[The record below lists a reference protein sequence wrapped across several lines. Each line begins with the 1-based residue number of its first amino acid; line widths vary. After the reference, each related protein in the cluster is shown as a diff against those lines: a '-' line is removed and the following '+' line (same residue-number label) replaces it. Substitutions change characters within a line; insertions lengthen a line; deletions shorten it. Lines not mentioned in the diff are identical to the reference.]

1 MPDLVDYLNKNLKK
15 LNTTNPQLYD
25 ELNKLNVAS
34 YTSNYSELDTGVT
47 GDVVEVIGVPLR
59 KRKKEDIVG
68 SIKSSDFII
77 QSSKYNGDLIPLA
90 LQNSLNKPF
99 RYANDKW
106 DNTIKVPFVDN
117 ETVLER
123 RWLPG
128 VRIQYPYL
136 TVSDFFR
143 TVSYSFSLSDK
154 QREIL

>member
-1 MPDLVDYLNKNLKK
+1 M
-15 LNTTNPQLYD
+15 
-25 ELNKLNVAS
+25 
-34 YTSNYSELDTGVT
+34 
-47 GDVVEVIGVPLR
+47 VEVIGVPLR
-59 KRKKEDIVG
+59 KRKREDMVG

-77 QSSKYNGDLIPLA
+77 QSTKYKGELMPLA

-106 DNTIKVPFVDN
+106 DNAIKVPFVDS

-136 TVSDFFR
+136 TVSDFLEPYLIRLVYPVNKDKFFDGNVIAEVGDDSKGFILPLKKQFFDYF
-143 TVSYSFSLSDK
+143 TSDDLISSTWQPK
-154 QREIL
+154 N